1 MVEYW
6 SLVTEDGFQPLRE
19 HVDLCHLRSLPPDAG
34 VLEFEVG
41 DVVDA
46 DYRDGWWTGVVRK
59 VMGCDR
65 YRVFFE
71 NPPDLIEFEKNQ
83 MRFHQDWVNGKWV
96 RPKKEQVLYDSTSFL
111 VFLKYMYLYIYIYML
126 FSLVIILKLLLH

>member
-1 MVEYW
+1 MMLPDRNRSIFTKIMLWLEWKATPMETIRY
-6 SLVTEDGFQPLRE
+6 TEDGFQPLRP
-19 HVDLCHLRSLPPDAG
+19 LPPDAG

-83 MRFHQDWVNGKWV
+83 MHFHQDWVNGK
-96 RPKKEQVLYDSTSFL
+96 
-111 VFLKYMYLYIYIYML
+111 
-126 FSLVIILKLLLH
+126 